1 MKTLKNYFAALKTN
15 TDDIRKKSLIAVG
28 TTIAAV
34 AAGIV
39 LSKLSE
45 DRVDVIV
52 VQESRTEEPLITPEE
67 PSEL

>member
-1 MKTLKNYFAALKTN
+1 MKMLKQYFADLKTN
-15 TDDIRKKSLIAVG
+15 TDDIRRKSLVAVG
-28 TTIAAV
+28 TTVVAV

-45 DRVDVIV
+45 DRVDIIV
-52 VQESRTEEPLITPEE
+52 VEENRPEVPFTTEE

>member
-1 MKTLKNYFAALKTN
+1 MKMLKQYFTALKTN
-15 TDDIRKKSLIAVG
+15 TDDIRRKSLVAVG
-28 TTIAAV
+28 TTVAAV

-52 VQESRTEEPLITPEE
+52 VEENRPEVPFATEE

>member
-1 MKTLKNYFAALKTN
+1 MKALKNYFAALKAN

-28 TTIAAV
+28 TTVAAV

-52 VQESRTEEPLITPEE
+52 VEESPSEVPFVTPEE
-67 PSEL
+67 PYEL